1 MFRFLYAFFFVC
13 FHSRTTFPMT
23 VTTYSPQDGEAHQR
37 TYVTCLHCGEEL
49 AYNWQ
54 KMRMEGRSHVLDAPG
69 APVIPIES
77 ERATMYRRLLHPD
90 STRLTRAGAGR

>member
-1 MFRFLYAFFFVC
+1 
-13 FHSRTTFPMT
+13 MT

-54 KMRMEGRSHVLDAPG
+54 KMRMEGRSRVLSAPA

-77 ERATMYRRLLHPD
+77 ERTSMYRRLLHAD
-90 STRLTRAGAGR
+90 SVTLTRAGAGR